1 MKTRIAVVGA
11 GLLLTLGSAV
21 AGSLMYG
28 QGRAEV
34 TVAPAIESMTQEQVT
49 PEMIASWKFSSKSSD
64 YIAPRRPI

>member
-34 TVAPAIESMTQEQVT
+34 VVPAIKSMDQEQVT